1 MTRNYGVIMTE
12 KSCFNC
18 YVINEPEDE
27 FCQEC
32 GSPLELSDYINS
44 KKVDKNI
51 IDKIK
56 SFFGKKTININDINR
71 DIENFIKTSI
81 IIADYNKD
89 LTNLKSSKLNKTE
102 FTDKYGKLLEVYD
115 LEYFD
120 YVLKDEDLNQK
131 VSRIKSIELCLNNYD
146 EIEQFYNDFNELM
159 DSNFFVTFKQ
169 KDNLLNKY
177 KKLYLLIENDA
188 YLKTDFKDFLD
199 VYTGIDSLIETRNE
213 RYVQNELV
221 EHKEFLDDING
232 KSLDKNQRL
241 AVVRNEHNSQIIAGA
256 GCGKTLTVNA
266 KVRYLTEKKGI
277 NPNEIL
283 CLSFSNASVDDLKK
297 NLPDNVEISTF
308 HSLGGSILKANNQPS
323 RVDEYALENF
333 VKDYFK
339 NNVIHNE
346 KLREDI
352 VNYYSYYFYS
362 PITEDD
368 ATTLGEVYDLEA
380 SRDFRTLRQLYGGD
394 NEKQTYKNEFVK
406 SFEELIISN
415 YLFAHQIDYE
425 YEKVFEFDNK
435 YYQTQKEFVFNLI
448 FNDSEEITDY
458 PIVMDDISA
467 DIFELLEIKEHIKLN
482 NYTPDFYL
490 KENNIYYEHF
500 GVNRDCKALWLGE
513 EGQKKYSDGIHWK
526 RALHKGYGSDLL
538 ETYSY
543 YMSEDKLLIK
553 LEEKLKQQGV
563 EIKDIDY
570 EWLYSKIIER
580 NEVNNFKNFID
591 LIIEFISLFKGNDYD
606 ADKFDEFKKQ
616 NESDENKFDRKRT
629 SLFLDI
635 VEEIYVEYQKYLN
648 ENSKIDFNDMINNA
662 TREVEKGNLPQHYR
676 YILVDEYQDTSYTR
690 YNLVKAIQD
699 KTDAKVCVVGDD
711 WQSIYRFA
719 GCDVSLFSNF
729 EKYFENPDKLTI
741 QTTYRNSQELIDI
754 SGRFIKKNPNQINK
768 SLNSKKDSTNKPV
781 KLVYY
786 NNASDDSKIKAMELI
801 INTISKESSEIM
813 ILGRNNF
820 DIEDFIKAGLFER
833 DSRNDSK
840 LTYVKNKNLNID
852 FISVHK
858 SKGLEKDNVILINL
872 ENNIV
877 GFPNQM
883 KEDKLLNFVINDSD
897 QYPNGE
903 ERRLFYVALTRT
915 KNNVYLLV
923 PETDK
928 SEFITELEENI
939 EDLEIIHNE
948 EKNEELIDNIDNFM
962 KNKKVYSIK
971 TNLKCPTCK
980 TGDVLLKILK
990 TKDGKDI
997 FKLFECSHRRC
1008 DWEGGF
1014 YNSSLELLDEIKI
1027 CPNCGKVKHITNGM
1041 YGPYIK
1047 CSNECKNIKLT
1058 GKRLER
1064 AKKIFDNE
1072 NKYVKK
1078 DKIKTTTKKIQNK
1091 KSDNYDEIN
1100 ANLKC
1105 PICNDGDIIIKQNKK
1120 TKQGHIACSKCNWDG
1135 GSFDKT
1141 GKIDTIEYCKV
1152 PNCNGITYMRKG
1164 PYGEFRACS
1173 MYFKTR
1179 CNGKVKQ
1186 KSKTKMN
1193 NKKEKTKRKNI
1204 DIDLVC
1210 PSCNDG
1216 HVILSKNE
1224 ETEKGFFKCSNSD
1237 CNWKGGPFNKSEA
1250 LIPTLQP
1257 CPEEN
1262 CDGLTYEIIRK
1273 GKPFRV
1279 CTYFPKTKCQA
1290 GRK

>member
-1 MTRNYGVIMTE
+1 MSE

-18 YVINEPEDE
+18 YYKNESENE

-44 KKVDKNI
+44 KKVDKSI
-51 IDKIK
+51 LDKIR
-56 SFFGKKTININDINR
+56 SLFGKKTININDINR
-71 DIENFIKTSI
+71 DIENFIRTSI
-81 IIADYNKD
+81 IIGEYNED
-89 LTNLKSSKLNKTE
+89 LTNLKSSKLDKSE
-102 FTDKYGKLLEVYD
+102 FKDKYSELFKLYE
-115 LEYFD
+115 LEYLE
-120 YVLKDEDLNQK
+120 YVLKDDDLNQK
-131 VSRIKSIELCLNNYD
+131 FSRIKSIESGIENYD
-146 EIEQFYNDFNELM
+146 EIEQFHNDFNELL
-159 DSNFFVTFKQ
+159 DSNFYVTFKQ
-169 KDNLLNKY
+169 KDDLLKDH
-177 KKLYLLIENDA
+177 KKLYSLIKEDD
-188 YLKTDFKDFLD
+188 YLKIDFEDFLD
-199 VYTGIDSLIETRNE
+199 VYNNMESLRGARNE
-213 RYVQNELV
+213 KYVQNELV
-221 EHKEFLDDING
+221 EHKDFLDDIEG

-266 KVRYLTEKKGI
+266 KVRYLIEKKGI
-277 NPNEIL
+277 APNEIL
-283 CLSFSNASVDDLKK
+283 CLSFSNASVEDLRK
-297 NLPDNVEISTF
+297 NLPEDVEISTF
-308 HSLGGSILKANNQPS
+308 HSLGGSILKANKQPS
-323 RVDEYALENF
+323 SVDEYALNNF
-333 VKDYFK
+333 VKDYIR
-339 NNVIHNE
+339 NNVIDNE
-346 KLREDI
+346 RLREDI

-362 PITEDD
+362 PVTEDE

-394 NEKQTYKNEFVK
+394 NEKRTYGNEVVR

-425 YEKVFEFDNK
+425 YEKVFEFDNR
-435 YYQTQKEFVFNLI
+435 YYQSQKEFIFNLI
-448 FNDSEEITDY
+448 FKEFNEITDY
-458 PIVMDDISA
+458 PIVMDDISGN
-467 DIFELLEIKEHIKLN
+467 IFELLEIKEHVKLY
-482 NYTPDFYL
+482 NYTPDFYI
-490 KENNIYYEHF
+490 KDNNLYLEHF
-500 GVNRDCKALWLGE
+500 GVNRDCNALWQDE
-513 EGQKKYSDGIHWK
+513 EGQKKYREGIYWK
-526 RALHKGYGSDLL
+526 RATHKGYGSNLL

-543 YMSEDKLLIK
+543 YMSEGRLLIK
-553 LEEKLKQQGV
+553 LEEILKESGV

-570 EWLYSKIIER
+570 EWLFSKITER
-580 NEVNNFKNFID
+580 NDVNKFNKFID
-591 LIIEFISLFKGNDYD
+591 LITEFISLFKGNDYA
-606 ADKFDEFKKQ
+606 ADKFSEFKKE
-616 NESDENKFDRKRT
+616 NESNEDEFDKKRIN
-629 SLFLDI
+629 LFLDI
-635 VEEIYVEYQKYLN
+635 VEEIYLQYESYLT
-648 ENSKIDFNDMINNA
+648 EISKIDFNDMINNA

-719 GCDVSLFSNF
+719 GCDVFLFSNF
-729 EKYFENPDKLTI
+729 ENYFENPDKLTI

-786 NNASDDSKIKAMELI
+786 NNASKESKIKAMESM
-801 INTISKESSEIM
+801 INKISKDSSDIM

-820 DIEDFIKAGLFER
+820 DINDFIEGGLFEQ
-833 DSRNDSK
+833 
-840 LTYVKNKNLNID
+840 KNKDDPELIYKKNKKLNID

-872 ENNIV
+872 ENNVV

-883 KEDKLLNFVINDSD
+883 VEDKLLNFVINDSD

-928 SEFITELEENI
+928 SEFVIELEENI
-939 EDLEIIHNE
+939 EDLEIISNDENKE
-948 EKNEELIDNIDNFM
+948 EIIDDIDEFM

-971 TNLKCPTCK
+971 THLKCPICK

-990 TKDGKDI
+990 TNDGEDI
-997 FKLFECSHRRC
+997 VRFFDCSHRRC
-1008 DWEGGF
+1008 EWRGGSF
-1014 YNSSLELLDEIKI
+1014 YSSVELLDEIEI
-1027 CPNCGKVKHITNGM
+1027 CPDCGKVKHIVNGP
-1041 YGPYIK
+1041 YGPYIR
-1047 CSNECKNIKLT
+1047 CSKECKNIKLK
-1058 GKRLER
+1058 GKKLKK
-1064 AKKIFDNE
+1064 ANKIFNNE
-1072 NKYVKK
+1072 NEAIKN
-1078 DKIKTTTKKIQNK
+1078 DKTKTNDKTKKMAENK
-1091 KSDNYDEIN
+1091 KSNNYDEITTKF
-1100 ANLKC
+1100 KC
-1105 PICNDGDIIIKQNKK
+1105 PECNDGDIIIKRNKK
-1120 TKQGHIACSKCNWDG
+1120 TKQGNVICSKCDWDG

-1141 GKIDTIEYCKV
+1141 GKIDTIEHCKV
-1152 PNCNGITYMRKG
+1152 PKCNGITYMREG

-1173 MYFKTR
+1173 NYFKDG

-1186 KSKTKMN
+1186 KSKSK
-1193 NKKEKTKRKNI
+1193 NKKKTEKTKSKRKMI
-1204 DIDLVC
+1204 DIELVC
-1210 PSCNDG
+1210 PSCKKG

-1224 ETEKGFFKCSNSD
+1224 ETGKGFFKCSNGD
-1237 CNWKGGPFNKSEA
+1237 CKWKGGPFNKSED

-1262 CDGLTYEIIRK
+1262 CDGLTYEIIRN

-1279 CTYFPKTKCQA
+1279 CTYFPKNKCQA

>member
-1 MTRNYGVIMTE
+1 MSE

-18 YVINEPEDE
+18 YYKNESGDE

-44 KKVDKNI
+44 KKVDKSI
-51 IDKIK
+51 LDKIR
-56 SFFGKKTININDINR
+56 SFFGKKTINIKDINR

-81 IIADYNKD
+81 IIGQYNED
-89 LTNLKSSKLNKTE
+89 LTNLKSSKLEKAE
-102 FTDKYGKLLEVYD
+102 FKNKYGALFKLYE
-115 LEYFD
+115 LEYLE
-120 YVLKDEDLNQK
+120 YVLKDDDLNQK
-131 VSRIKSIELCLNNYD
+131 FSRIKSIESGIENYD
-146 EIEQFYNDFNELM
+146 EIEQFHIDFNELL
-159 DSNFFVTFKQ
+159 DSNFYITFKQ
-169 KDNLLNKY
+169 KDDLLNDY
-177 KKLYLLIENDA
+177 KMLYSLIKEDD

-199 VYTGIDSLIETRNE
+199 VYNNIESLIENRNKK
-213 RYVQNELV
+213 YVQNELV
-221 EHKEFLDDING
+221 EHKDFLDNIEG

-266 KVRYLTEKKGI
+266 KVRYLIEKKGI
-277 NPNEIL
+277 APNEIL
-283 CLSFSNASVDDLKK
+283 CLSFSNASVDDLRK
-297 NLPDNVEISTF
+297 NLPDDVEISTF
-308 HSLGGSILKANNQPS
+308 HSLGGSILKANKQPS
-323 RVDEYALENF
+323 SVDEYALNNF
-333 VKDYFK
+333 VKDYIR
-339 NNVIHNE
+339 NNVIDNV

-362 PITEDD
+362 PVTEDD

-394 NEKQTYKNEFVK
+394 NEKKTYGNEFVR

-425 YEKVFEFDNK
+425 YEKVFEFDNR
-435 YYQTQKEFVFNLI
+435 YYQSQKEFIFNLI
-448 FNDSEEITDY
+448 FNDFSEITDY
-458 PIVMDDISA
+458 PIVMDDIASNML
-467 DIFELLEIKEHIKLN
+467 ELLEIKEHVKLY
-482 NYTPDFYL
+482 NYTPDFYI
-490 KENNIYYEHF
+490 KDNNLYLEHF
-500 GVNRDCKALWLGE
+500 GVNRDCNALWQDE
-513 EGQKKYSDGIHWK
+513 EGQKKYRDGIYWK
-526 RALHKGYGSDLL
+526 RATHKGYGSNLL

-543 YMSEDKLLIK
+543 YMSEGRLLIK
-553 LEEKLKQQGV
+553 LEGILKESGV
-563 EIKDIDY
+563 EIKEIDY
-570 EWLYSKIIER
+570 EWLFSKITER
-580 NEVNNFKNFID
+580 NDVNKFNKFID
-591 LIIEFISLFKGNDYD
+591 LITEFISLFKGNDYS
-606 ADKFDEFKKQ
+606 ADKFSEFKKE
-616 NESDENKFDRKRT
+616 NESNEDEFDKKRT
-629 SLFLDI
+629 RLFLDI
-635 VEEIYVEYQKYLN
+635 VEEIYLQYENYLN
-648 ENSKIDFNDMINNA
+648 EISKIDFNDMINNA

-699 KTDAKVCVVGDD
+699 QTDAKVCVVGDD

-729 EKYFENPDKLTI
+729 ENYFENPDKLTI

-768 SLNSKKDSTNKPV
+768 SLNSKKDSTHKPV

-786 NNASDDSKIKAMELI
+786 NNASKESKIKAMELM
-801 INTISKESSEIM
+801 INKISKDSSDIM

-820 DIEDFIKAGLFER
+820 DINDFIEGGLFER
-833 DSRNDSK
+833 
-840 LTYVKNKNLNID
+840 KNKDDSELIYKKNKKLNID

-872 ENNIV
+872 ENNVV

-883 KEDKLLNFVINDSD
+883 VEDKLLNFVINDSD

-928 SEFITELEENI
+928 SEFVIELEENI
-939 EDLEIIHNE
+939 DDLEIISNDSAE
-948 EKNEELIDNIDNFM
+948 EEIIDDIDEFM
-962 KNKKVYSIK
+962 KHKKVYSIK
-971 TNLKCPTCK
+971 THLKCPICK

-990 TKDGKDI
+990 TNDGEDI
-997 FKLFECSHRRC
+997 VRFFDCSHRRC
-1008 DWEGGF
+1008 EWRGGSF
-1014 YNSSLELLDEIKI
+1014 YSSLELLDEIEI
-1027 CPNCGKVKHITNGM
+1027 CPDCGKVKYIVNGP
-1041 YGPYIK
+1041 YGPYIR
-1047 CSNECKNIKLT
+1047 CSKECKNIKLK
-1058 GKRLER
+1058 GKKLKK
-1064 AKKIFDNE
+1064 ANKIFNNE
-1072 NKYVKK
+1072 NEA
-1078 DKIKTTTKKIQNK
+1078 IKSNKTKTKKKAGNK
-1091 KSDNYDEIN
+1091 KSDNSDEIVTKF
-1100 ANLKC
+1100 KC
-1105 PICNDGDIIIKQNKK
+1105 PECNDGNIIIKRNKK
-1120 TKQGHIACSKCNWDG
+1120 TKQGKVTCSKCDWDG

-1152 PNCNGITYMRKG
+1152 PKCNGITYMREG
-1164 PYGEFRACS
+1164 PYSEFRACS
-1173 MYFKTR
+1173 MYFKTG
-1179 CNGKVKQ
+1179 CTGKVKQ
-1186 KSKTKMN
+1186 ESKTK
-1193 NKKEKTKRKNI
+1193 KKKQETKSKRKMI
-1204 DIDLVC
+1204 DIDLIC
-1210 PSCNDG
+1210 PSCNEG
-1216 HVILSKNE
+1216 HVILSKND
-1224 ETEKGFFKCSNSD
+1224 ETGKGFFKCSNSN
-1237 CNWKGGPFNKSEA
+1237 CKWKGGPFNKSED

-1279 CTYFPKTKCQA
+1279 CTYFPKNKCQA

>member
-1 MTRNYGVIMTE
+1 MSE

-18 YVINEPEDE
+18 YCKNESENE

-44 KKVDKNI
+44 KKVDKSI
-51 IDKIK
+51 LDKIR

-71 DIENFIKTSI
+71 DIENFIRTSI
-81 IIADYNKD
+81 IIGEYNED
-89 LTNLKSSKLNKTE
+89 LTNLKSSKIDKSEFKNKYRE
-102 FTDKYGKLLEVYD
+102 LFKLYE
-115 LEYFD
+115 LEYLE
-120 YVLKDEDLNQK
+120 YVLKDDDLNQK
-131 VSRIKSIELCLNNYD
+131 FSRIKSIESGIEHYD
-146 EIEQFYNDFNELM
+146 EIEQFHNDFNELL
-159 DSNFFVTFKQ
+159 DSNFYVTFKQ
-169 KDNLLNKY
+169 KDDLLKDY
-177 KKLYLLIENDA
+177 KKLYTLIKEDN
-188 YLKTDFKDFLD
+188 YLKTDFEDFLD
-199 VYTGIDSLIETRNE
+199 VYNNMGSLIESRNE
-213 RYVQNELV
+213 KYVQNELV
-221 EHKEFLDDING
+221 EHKDFLDDIEG

-266 KVRYLTEKKGI
+266 KVRYLIEKKGI
-277 NPNEIL
+277 TPNEIL
-283 CLSFSNASVDDLKK
+283 CLSFSNASVEDLRK
-297 NLPDNVEISTF
+297 NLPDDVEISTF
-308 HSLGGSILKANNQPS
+308 HSLGGSILKANKQPS
-323 RVDEYALENF
+323 SVDKYALQNF
-333 VKDYFK
+333 VKDYIK
-339 NNVIHNE
+339 SNVIDNE

-362 PITEDD
+362 PVTEDE

-394 NEKQTYKNEFVK
+394 NEKQTYGNKVVR

-425 YEKVFEFDNK
+425 YEKVFEFDNR
-435 YYQTQKEFVFNLI
+435 YYQSQKEFVFKLI
-448 FNDSEEITDY
+448 FNDFKEITDY
-458 PIVMDDISA
+458 PIVMDEISTN
-467 DIFELLEIKEHIKLN
+467 IFELLEIKEHIKLN
-482 NYTPDFYL
+482 DYNPDFYL
-490 KENNIYYEHF
+490 KEKDIYYEHF
-500 GVNRDCKALWLGE
+500 GVNRDCEALWLDE
-513 EGQKKYSDGIHWK
+513 KGQKKYRDGIYWK
-526 RALHKGYGSDLL
+526 RALHKGYGSNLL

-553 LEEKLKQQGV
+553 LEEKLKQAGI

-570 EWLYSKIIER
+570 EWLYSKIVER
-580 NEVNNFKNFID
+580 NEVNKFKNFID
-591 LIIEFISLFKGNDYD
+591 LITEFIALFKGNDYS

-616 NESDENKFDRKRT
+616 NESNEDEFDKKRT
-629 SLFLDI
+629 KLFLDI
-635 VEEIYVEYQKYLN
+635 VEAIYLEYQNYLT
-648 ENSKIDFNDMINNA
+648 EISKIDFNDMINNA

-729 EKYFENPDKLTI
+729 EQYFENPDKLTI

-768 SLNSKKDSTNKPV
+768 SLNSKKDSTHKPV

-786 NNASDDSKIKAMELI
+786 NNASKESKIKAMEFM
-801 INTISKESSEIM
+801 INKISKESSDIM

-820 DIEDFIKAGLFER
+820 DIDDFLKAGLFER
-833 DSRNDSK
+833 KNKEDSK
-840 LTYVKNKNLNID
+840 LTYTKNKKLNID

-858 SKGLEKDNVILINL
+858 SKGLENDNVILINL
-872 ENNIV
+872 ENNVV

-939 EDLEIIHNE
+939 DDLEIIVNE
-948 EKNEELIDNIDNFM
+948 DNKEEIIDDVDEFM
-962 KNKKVYSIK
+962 KNKKGYSVK
-971 TNLKCPTCK
+971 THLKCPICK
-980 TGDVLLKILK
+980 TGDVVLKILK
-990 TKDGKDI
+990 TKDGEDI

-1008 DWEGGF
+1008 DWRGGY
-1014 YNSSLELLDEIKI
+1014 YNSSLELLDEIEI
-1027 CPNCGKVKHITNGM
+1027 CPKCGKVKQIVNGM
-1041 YGPYIK
+1041 YGPYIR
-1047 CSNECKNIKLT
+1047 CSKGCKNIKLK
-1058 GKRLER
+1058 GKKLEKANR
-1064 AKKIFDNE
+1064 IFNNE
-1072 NKYVKK
+1072 NKATKN
-1078 DKIKTTTKKIQNK
+1078 DKPKTNAKTKKKAENK
-1091 KSDNYDEIN
+1091 KSNNYDEITTKF
-1100 ANLKC
+1100 KC
-1105 PICNDGDIIIKQNKK
+1105 PECNNGDIVIKKNKK
-1120 TKQGHIACSKCNWDG
+1120 TKHGKVICSKCDWDG

-1141 GKIDTIEYCKV
+1141 GKIGTIEYCEV
-1152 PNCNGITYMRKG
+1152 PKCNGITYMREG
-1164 PYGEFRACS
+1164 PYSEFRACS
-1173 MYFKTR
+1173 MYFKTG
-1179 CNGKVKQ
+1179 CTGKVKQ
-1186 KSKTKMN
+1186 KSKTK
-1193 NKKEKTKRKNI
+1193 KKKKKQETKSKRKMI
-1204 DIDLVC
+1204 DIDLIC
-1210 PSCNDG
+1210 PSCNNG

-1224 ETEKGFFKCSNSD
+1224 ETGKGFFKCSNSD
-1237 CNWKGGPFNKSEA
+1237 CKWEGGPFNKSED
-1250 LIPTLQP
+1250 LIPTLRP
-1257 CPEEN
+1257 CPEEG
-1262 CDGLTYEIIRK
+1262 CDGLTYEIIRN

-1279 CTYFPKTKCQA
+1279 CTYFPKNKCQA